1 MEVCKVKEHTLGNV
15 EDLKNSKDRKHNRL
29 NDVSIKRKRPSAIK
43 PVRNIVELIED
54 INSKNYDAVIVGS
67 GPGGSTVA
75 RELARAGKKVVVLE
89 FGKDHRDK
97 WYYGTLAG
105 PFIYT
110 EQRGFLKSKEG
121 VTIVRPMLTGGATNM
136 FASAASGPPSWWLSK
151 TGVDIESEVNETIDE
166 LQIEA
171 LPEELMGPASQRIGE
186 AGRDL
191 GMDWVPQIKFIHP
204 KRCYSKLDCGDKCM
218 FGCRCGGKW
227 TANDY
232 LDQAIEAGATVITE
246 CTVHKVE
253 TQDGVATG
261 VCAEV
266 QGKQFTLNSKVVIVC
281 AGGIGTPRIL
291 QNSGI
296 HDAGDA
302 LGVDTTFVVYGVIQ
316 DKGNT
321 GDPPMTISCCDDEN
335 GLMYS
340 TLTQP
345 LGLFALTQ
353 YYKGWRHLK
362 KVPKFPRMLGVMVK
376 IKENLKGYVASHGEI
391 SMPLLQEDHLR
402 ANIGFST
409 SKSILMKAGCDPNSI
424 FWNPPR
430 GTHPCATVRIGKH
443 LDSDLKTFAFDNLYV
458 SDAST
463 FPLPLVRPPTLTII
477 GQSKRLAKHL
487 VGAAL
492 KDNQQ
497 IDKEQKAE
505 LVS

>member
-1 MEVCKVKEHTLGNV
+1 MKHYELGTI
-15 EDLKNSKDRKHNRL
+15 EDLKNSTRLKRESFDESRLKRKH
-29 NDVSIKRKRPSAIK
+29 PSPIK
-43 PVRNIVELIED
+43 PVQNIMNLADD
-54 INSKNYDAVIVGS
+54 INSKKYDAVIVGS
-67 GPGGSTVA
+67 GPGGSAVA

-89 FGKDHRDK
+89 YGKDHRSK
-97 WYYGTLAG
+97 WYYGTVAG

-110 EQRGFLKSKEG
+110 EKRGFLKSKEG

-136 FASAASGPPSWWLSK
+136 FASAASGPPSWWLDK

-171 LPEELMGPASQRIGE
+171 LPEEHTGTASQRIGE

-191 GMDWVPQIKFIHP
+191 GMDWVPQAKFIHP
-204 KRCYSKLDCGDKCM
+204 KRCYTGLDCGDKCM

-232 LDQAIEAGATVITE
+232 LDQAIEAGASVITE
-246 CTVHKVE
+246 CNVHNVE
-253 TQDGVATG
+253 TEDGVATG

-266 QGKQFTLNSKVVIVC
+266 HGKRFRLNGEVVIVC

-296 HDAGDA
+296 HNAGDA
-302 LGVDTTFVVYGVIQ
+302 LGVDTTFVVYGVIKE
-316 DKGNT
+316 KGNT
-321 GDPPMTISCCDDEN
+321 GDPPMTISYCDDEN

-345 LGLFALTQ
+345 FGLFALTQ
-353 YYKGWRHLK
+353 YYKGWRHLR
-362 KVPKFPRMLGVMVK
+362 KVPKFPRMLGIMVK
-376 IKENLKGYVASHGEI
+376 IKEGLKGYVAPDGQI
-391 SMPLLQEDHLR
+391 SMPLLHDDHIR

-409 SKSILMKAGCDPNSI
+409 GKSILIKAGCDPNTI

-430 GTHPCATVRIGKH
+430 GTHPCATVRIGDH
-443 LDSDLKTFAFDNLYV
+443 LDSNLKTFAFDNLYV

-487 VGAAL
+487 IATRLGDTQIRKEEKVAL
-492 KDNQQ
+492 AQ
-497 IDKEQKAE
+497 
-505 LVS
+505 

>member
-1 MEVCKVKEHTLGNV
+1 MSSVKDYQLGDLD
-15 EDLKNSKDRKHNRL
+15 DLKNSIHLERKEIY
-29 NDVSIKRKRPSAIK
+29 DVKTDRKRPASIK
-43 PVRNIVELIED
+43 PTNNAIEVIKD
-54 INSKNYDAVIVGS
+54 INNKNYDAIIVGS
-67 GPGGSTVA
+67 GPGGSTLA

-89 FGKDHRDK
+89 YGIDHRNK
-97 WYYGTLAG
+97 WYYGTVMG

-110 EQRGFLKSKEG
+110 EKRGFLKSKEG

-136 FASAASGPPSWWLSK
+136 FASAASGPPSWWLEK
-151 TGVDIESEVNETIDE
+151 TGVDIESEVNETIEE
-166 LQIEA
+166 LEIGT
-171 LPEELMGPASQRIGE
+171 LPEEYLGTASQRIGE
-186 AGRDL
+186 AGRSL
-191 GMDWVPQIKFIHP
+191 GMNWQVQEKFISP
-204 KRCYSKLDCGDKCM
+204 NRCYSKLDCGDKCM

-227 TANDY
+227 TANEY
-232 LDQAIEAGATVITE
+232 LDQAIQAGATVITE
-246 CTVHKVE
+246 CNIFRVE
-253 TQDGVATG
+253 TEDGVATG
-261 VCAEV
+261 VSGEV
-266 QGKQFTLNSKVVIVC
+266 QGKRFTLNAKVVTVC

-302 LGVDTTFVVYGVIQ
+302 LGVDTTFVVYGVIK

-321 GDPPMTISCCDDEN
+321 YDPPMTVSWCDDEV

-345 LGLFALTQ
+345 FGLFALTQ
-353 YYKGWRHLK
+353 YYKGLEHLK
-362 KVPKFPRMLGVMVK
+362 KVPKFHHMLGIMVK
-376 IKENLKGYVASHGEI
+376 IKEDLKGYVAPDGQI
-391 SMPLLQEDHLR
+391 SMPLLHEDNIR

-409 SKSILMKAGCDPNSI
+409 SKSILLKAGCDPSTI

-443 LDSDLKTFAFDNLYV
+443 LNSDLKTIKFDNLYV

-487 VGAAL
+487 VATKLQSTDAVEN
-492 KDNQQ
+492 K
-497 IDKEQKAE
+497 IAH
-505 LVS
+505 